1 MALRATK
8 DDEDAPSWGGRPRP
22 RTGALAGPTAAGRR
36 ARGASSTERAVA
48 SFRSPSCETLVTS
61 CRFPKPAS
69 GGEGGPGKAPARRI
83 AGWSYATLFFI
94 DPGRVLEAGLSVE
107 AVCAMYR
114 FHGFQGF
121 IQAYKSVVE
130 RLRAPQDYAHH
141 AGLNPAYQG
150 LNLSPAEAPSASA
163 SS

>member
-1 MALRATK
+1 
-8 DDEDAPSWGGRPRP
+8 
-22 RTGALAGPTAAGRR
+22 
-36 ARGASSTERAVA
+36 
-48 SFRSPSCETLVTS
+48 
-61 CRFPKPAS
+61 
-69 GGEGGPGKAPARRI
+69 
-83 AGWSYATLFFI
+83 
-94 DPGRVLEAGLSVE
+94 
-107 AVCAMYR
+107 MYR